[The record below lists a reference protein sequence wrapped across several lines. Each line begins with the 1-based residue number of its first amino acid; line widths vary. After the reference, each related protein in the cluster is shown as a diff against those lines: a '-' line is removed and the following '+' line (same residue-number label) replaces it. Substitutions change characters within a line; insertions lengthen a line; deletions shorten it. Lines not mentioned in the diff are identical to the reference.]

1 MKKIVHVAV
10 GVIFDSQNNILI
22 AKRSDDQHQG
32 GLWEFP
38 GGKVEDGETVQQA
51 LARELDEEVGIQCS
65 PDLMTPLI
73 QIPFHYPDKSVYL
86 DVWNVFESNSGDFKA
101 AHGKEGQPVVWAA
114 LAELSDYEFP
124 AANKAIL
131 NALKLP
137 ELIAITPDSDVEE
150 IRSYVEGCL
159 SLKEGQR
166 PGIIQLRAPHIE
178 KAEFFELAK
187 ALYPQCVQAGVKF
200 VWNCPLAWF
209 EAEGS
214 EYADGLHLSVKNL
227 KALADIERRPV
238 AESEW
243 LSTSV
248 HNLAELEQAQ
258 QLGVDYV
265 FLSPVKKT
273 ASHPN
278 AEPLSDAELKAILD
292 NARVPVF
299 GLGGLAESD
308 LVEIRKH
315 GMQGI
320 AGISA
325 FRSL

>member
-10 GVIFDSQNNILI
+10 GVIFDSQKNILI

-38 GGKVEDGETVQQA
+38 GGKVEAGETVQQA

-86 DVWNVFESNSGDFKA
+86 DVWNVFEGNAGDFRT
-101 AHGKEGQPVVWAA
+101 AHGKEGQPVVWAP

-131 NALKLP
+131 NALILP
-137 ELIAITPDSDVEE
+137 ELIAITPDADVES
-150 IRSYVEGCL
+150 IRSYIDRCL
-159 SLKEGQR
+159 ASEIGKR
-166 PGIIQLRAPHIE
+166 PGIIQLRAPQLE
-178 KAEFFELAK
+178 QAEFIELAK
-187 ALYPQCVQAGVKF
+187 ALYPQCHQAGIKLI
-200 VWNCPLAWF
+200 WNCPLDWF

-214 EYADGLHLSVKNL
+214 KYSAGLHLSVKNQQEAEDKGRFL
-227 KALADIERRPV
+227 LADNQ
-238 AESEW
+238 W
-243 LSTSV
+243 LSASV

-265 FLSPVKKT
+265 LVSSVKKT
-273 ASHPN
+273 ASHPD
-278 AEPLSDAELKAILD
+278 AEPLSDAELEAIFD
-292 NARVPVF
+292 NARVPVY
-299 GLGGLAESD
+299 GLGGLDIADLAEM
-308 LVEIRKH
+308 KKQ

-320 AGISA
+320 AGISV
-325 FRSL
+325 FL

>member
-10 GVIFDSQNNILI
+10 GVIFDAQKNILI

-38 GGKVEDGETVQQA
+38 GGKVEADETVQQA
-51 LARELDEEVGIQCS
+51 LARELDEEVGIQVA
-65 PDLMTPLI
+65 PELMTPLI

-86 DVWNVFESNSGDFKA
+86 DVWNVFETNSGDFKV
-101 AHGKEGQPVVWAA
+101 AHGKEGQPVVWVP

-131 NALKLP
+131 NALLLP
-137 ELIAITPDSDVEE
+137 ELIAITPDSDVES
-150 IRSYVEGCL
+150 IRSYIAGCL
-159 SLKEGQR
+159 GLGIEKS
-166 PGIIQLRAPHIE
+166 PGIIQLRAPQIAQ
-178 KAEFFELAK
+178 AEFVELAK
-187 ALYPQCVQAGVKF
+187 VLYPQCLQAGVKL
-200 VWNCPLAWF
+200 VWNCPLDWF

-214 EYADGLHLSVKNL
+214 EYSDGLHLSVQNFV
-227 KALADIERRPV
+227 ALSDMEKRPV
-238 AESEW
+238 VDDVW

-258 QLGVDYV
+258 QLGVDYLLV
-265 FLSPVKKT
+265 SPVQKT
-273 ASHPN
+273 SSHPD

-292 NARVPVF
+292 HTRIPVY
-299 GLGGLAESD
+299 GLGGLAVAD
-308 LVEIRKH
+308 LAEVKKQ

-325 FRSL
+325 FYQL